1 MASKKYMLLT
11 ALMLGSAFGAWAQLG
26 GVHNYLDS
34 SYIPASRIA
43 QQNEWKNNSKS
54 QNFPARPRDMWQIGV
69 TGGLFMINGDCP
81 SLPGWNVG
89 VQVRKALGYVL
100 SLRGSLTYGQTKG
113 LDYRKNANLDNNVV
127 LAPYRPTWDGGTK
140 AADGSQSYYVANYK
154 ATEIN
159 PSLDLLISLNNIM
172 FHSKQNKLN
181 VYALVGYSPTF
192 YKTALDL
199 MNGSTL
205 YNYQTGN
212 NGVTPGAA
220 GFFNRPRKDIRSDM
234 KNFFDGDYE
243 TNASLNDRSP
253 NLNKAGLGKYN
264 FRHSAN
270 LGVGA
275 EYRIS
280 AKVSIGAEFKYSLT
294 QDDYL
299 DGWSRGGESYGAAT
313 QAGTVVHNPS
323 SLTPDKDQTIHTNLS
338 LNFNL
343 GDSKKKVAPLWWLNP
358 LDYVYSEVNNPTH
371 MLIPKQVLPDG
382 DEDGVT
388 DQFDIEPNTPAG
400 CPVDAKG
407 KSRDTDGDGVPDCRD
422 KELITPSTCS
432 PVNADGVGTCPDPK
446 CCTTLDSL
454 LKAGA
459 FGKGGITPCGIGALP
474 SVQFSGS
481 SVKISGDAAAILAS
495 AAAKIKASPDCKI
508 CIVGYGTAD
517 KRAQQLSWDRA
528 NAVKIYLVEKLGI
541 PEDRLG
547 FKYGEEGD
555 SATVDMMD
563 CTGDTTPNSVP
574 APHPQL
580 QKTK

>member
-1 MASKKYMLLT
+1 MLLT

-34 SYIPASRIA
+34 SYIPASRMA

-54 QNFPARPRDMWQIGV
+54 QNFPARPRDMWQVGV
-69 TGGLFMINGDCP
+69 TGGLFMVNGDCP

-100 SLRGSLTYGQTKG
+100 SLRGSITYGQTKG
-113 LDYRKNANLDNNVV
+113 LDYRKNPNLDNSAV
-127 LAPYRPTWDGGTK
+127 LDFYRPTWNGGTK
-140 AADGSQSYYVANYK
+140 PADGSQSWYIANYK
-154 ATEIN
+154 MTEIN
-159 PSLDLLISLNNIM
+159 PSLDLLVSLNNIM

-181 VYALVGYSPTF
+181 VYALIGYSPTV

-199 MNGSTL
+199 KNGSTM
-205 YNYQTGN
+205 YNYQATL
-212 NGVTPGAA
+212 NGINPGSA
-220 GFFNRPRKDIRSDM
+220 GFFNRSRKDIRSDL
-234 KNFFDGDYE
+234 KDFFDGDYE
-243 TNASLNDRSP
+243 TDANVKARSQ
-253 NLNKAGLGKYN
+253 NFNKSGLGKYN

-270 LGVGA
+270 VGLGV
-275 EYRIS
+275 EYRLS

-299 DGWSRGGESYGAAT
+299 DGWSRGSENYGVSSSNGA
-313 QAGTVVHNPS
+313 VVHNTS
-323 SLTPDKDQTIHTNLS
+323 VLTPDKDQTIHTNLS

-343 GDSKKKVAPLWWLNP
+343 GDSKKKTAPLWWLNP
-358 LDYVYSEVNNPTH
+358 LEYAYSEINNPTH

-422 KELITPSTCS
+422 KELITPTTCQ
-432 PVNADGVGTCPDPK
+432 PVNADGVGTCPAPA
-446 CCTTLDSL
+446 CCTEIRKDLED
-454 LKAGA
+454 
-459 FGKGGITPCGIGALP
+459 GKYGTNGGGKCGIGALP

-481 SVKISGDAAAILAS
+481 SVKISSDAAAILAS
-495 AAAKIKASPDCKI
+495 AATKIKASPSCKI

-528 NAVKIYLVEKLGI
+528 NAVKTYLVEKLGI

-563 CTGDTTPNSVP
+563 CTGDDTPNSVP